1 MGTHGRTS
9 GRAGYKAIARSKVSD
24 MYRGDAS
31 LLARR
36 YKRLGNMG
44 RDNAHGGAAVGWAR
58 TGGEV
63 ERKGTHTA
71 GQGSGGDRTWAD
83 GFIADFPARNP
94 NGL

>member
-1 MGTHGRTS
+1 
-9 GRAGYKAIARSKVSD
+9 
-24 MYRGDAS
+24 
-31 LLARR
+31 
-36 YKRLGNMG
+36 MG

-83 GFIADFPARNP
+83 GWMNGARTWAAERIWGGVPLPSPLLRLTCGGWTGGAN
-94 NGL
+94 